1 MDENTV
7 NDEMLIRGYL
17 AGNPEDFNTLYERY
31 KHRLYAYLN
40 RMLAGSAV
48 SADDIF
54 QQTWIK
60 AVDSLSKYEHKQM
73 FLAWLIRIAHNI
85 AVDSFRKNARN
96 GETTLT
102 AEDGETPREFAAPAS
117 EPWREMQRE
126 ELAKAIDAALDTLS
140 PELREVFLMRRDDV
154 PFREIAE
161 IQKCSIN
168 TALARMQ
175 YALKNLRRALKEWSD
190 KEGGA
195 K

>member
-1 MDENTV
+1 MDENTI
-7 NDEMLIRGYL
+7 NDEMLIKGYL

-31 KHRLYAYLN
+31 KRRLYAYLN
-40 RMLAGSAV
+40 KMLAGSAV
-48 SADDIF
+48 PVDDIF

-60 AVDSLSKYEHKQM
+60 AVDNLPKYEHKQM

-85 AVDSFRKNARN
+85 AVDGFRKNART
-96 GETTLT
+96 GETELPL
-102 AEDGETPREFAAPAS
+102 EDGEQPREIAAPAS

-126 ELAKAIDAALDTLS
+126 ELAKAIDAALDTLA

-154 PFREIAE
+154 PFKEIAE

-175 YALKNLRRALKEWSD
+175 YALKNLRKALKEWSD

>member
-60 AVDSLSKYEHKQM
+60 AVDSLPKYEHKQM

-85 AVDSFRKNARN
+85 AVDSFRKNARKQRI
-96 GETTLT
+96 EH
-102 AEDGETPREFAAPAS
+102 REG
-117 EPWREMQRE
+117 
-126 ELAKAIDAALDTLS
+126 
-140 PELREVFLMRRDDV
+140 
-154 PFREIAE
+154 
-161 IQKCSIN
+161 N
-168 TALARMQ
+168 
-175 YALKNLRRALKEWSD
+175 
-190 KEGGA
+190 
-195 K
+195 